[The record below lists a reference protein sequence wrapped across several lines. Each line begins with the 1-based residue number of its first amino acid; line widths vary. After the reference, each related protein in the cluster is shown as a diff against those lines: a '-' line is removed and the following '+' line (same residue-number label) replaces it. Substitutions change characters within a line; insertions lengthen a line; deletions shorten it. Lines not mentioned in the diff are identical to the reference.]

1 MRPEISCSGTPHT
14 RVFYI
19 LLFFFGK
26 MRDQQLASSSPL
38 LVAPSFFAS
47 GSALGGGFPLWF
59 RQGSQSAMSLCEVKM
74 DLAVGFL
81 CDFLS
86 GFLTWRRCAIS
97 SWLSQ
102 PAVGRLVLLNFIFWP
117 PKIIPWHVFKT
128 FPSSFLGAFRGT
140 SSKII
145 PWHVLAHSVARL
157 QKS

>member
-1 MRPEISCSGTPHT
+1 
-14 RVFYI
+14 
-19 LLFFFGK
+19 
-26 MRDQQLASSSPL
+26 
-38 LVAPSFFAS
+38 
-47 GSALGGGFPLWF
+47 
-59 RQGSQSAMSLCEVKM
+59 M

-86 GFLTWRRCAIS
+86 GFLTWRRFAIS

-117 PKIIPWHVFKT
+117 PKIIPWHVFKK
-128 FPSSFLGAFRGT
+128 FLSSCLGAFRGM

-157 QKS
+157 QKSFRGTSWRIPWHVFKNREKNLPGLGLNPGTPPSETDPLTTRPSQRLFWNKKSHRLHKPLFSFLKSNTPPI